1 MSDSGHYGGAPAR
14 GISAVFRRG
23 VGPALSKLSLSLA
36 LVSGGVALGCAN
48 GPNLSA
54 DYGQTARENYEL
66 AVGEFE
72 DKDWEETIAYADF
85 VRIRFPFSRYAVE
98 AELLIA
104 RAQFELREYVSAKDA
119 FKQFQKLHP
128 THKHVRNGWT
138 AYMVAVSAYMAGPE
152 DFFLM
157 PPHYQRDQSMLQDAL
172 IELDYF
178 FDHYAGSELEPLAR
192 ELQENVQRKLLEH
205 ELYVAEFYLDL
216 DRPEAAIGRLEGAHR
231 RYPGVGFDAE
241 VLFLLG
247 VTYLRMEE
255 IELARSTFTELQTQ
269 HADHHHGKQAKLYLR
284 HIFDNYGPADP
295 NRVRPDRSRPVPVTP
310 PQPKRLPG
318 QKRRDKD
325 AEKPPAEKQKPASTP
340 AQAPKA
346 GEEKNA
352 AQTPA

>member
-1 MSDSGHYGGAPAR
+1 
-14 GISAVFRRG
+14 V
-23 VGPALSKLSLSLA
+23 LA
-36 LVSGGVALGCAN
+36 LALLGFGGSSGCAN

-66 AVGEFE
+66 AVGEFD
-72 DKDWEETIAYADF
+72 DKDWEEAIAYADF

-172 IELDYF
+172 MELDYF

-192 ELQENVQRKLLEH
+192 KLQGEVQRKLLEH

-216 DRPEAAIGRLEGAHR
+216 DRPEAAIGRLEAAHR
-231 RYPGVGFDAE
+231 RYPGIGFDAD

-255 IELARSTFTELQTQ
+255 VELARSTFTELQTQ
-269 HADHHHGKQAKLYLR
+269 HAAHHHGKQAKLYLR
-284 HIFDNYGPADP
+284 HIYDHFGPADP

-310 PQPKRLPG
+310 PQPKHLPG
-318 QKRRDKD
+318 QKKRKKG
-325 AEKPPAEKQKPASTP
+325 ATEPPATEEKSAPAPAKPA
-340 AQAPKA
+340 AAP
-346 GEEKNA
+346 EQKNA